1 MSKRKSDVS
10 LPFSKQPKVQSE
22 TVDSRWCPT
31 RVWQTRLN
39 NIFKNLEIVLMGF
52 KSRRITDP
60 VWTDIVHAYNL
71 MSDETITL
79 EDISSIMT
87 VYPETYIVQWKK
99 SANQTDTHVLALS
112 MNVGSDSALEL
123 DSRRNTFW

>member
-1 MSKRKSDVS
+1 
-10 LPFSKQPKVQSE
+10 
-22 TVDSRWCPT
+22 
-31 RVWQTRLN
+31 
-39 NIFKNLEIVLMGF
+39 MGF